1 MKWFD
6 KWFTKKCKE
15 AWNSDSHTE
24 VESWEEPVRLRHKNS
39 TSALSSG
46 PKTRQFNNNDGMN
59 FTIHNA
65 NGGYILEYSSYDS
78 KNDLYENR
86 LHVIQSDTDL
96 GQGIAHIITFEMLRK

>member
-6 KWFTKKCKE
+6 KWFTEKCKQ
-15 AWNSDSHTE
+15 AWNGVSNSET
-24 VESWEEPVRLRHKNS
+24 ESWEDTKRINS
-39 TSALSSG
+39 KSS
-46 PKTRQFNNNDGMN
+46 PRVKQFNNHDGMN

-65 NGGYILEYSSYDS
+65 NGGHILEYSSYDS
-78 KNDLYENR
+78 KTDQYENR